1 MEHLDLLRLNGFE
14 VLVDED
20 ADVGERVKLLAQP
33 VSKDTVFGVEGE
45 LPPFAALPAPTD
57 SVRSQTSR
65 SCWTSSNRAPTARSF
80 VLPRRARCSRAEL
93 VARA

>member
-1 MEHLDLLRLNGFE
+1 MEHLDLLRLNGF
-14 VLVDED
+14 VMLVDED

-45 LPPFAALPAPTD
+45 LPRFAAVRAPTD
-57 SVRSQTSR
+57 LLLSQISR
-65 SCWTSSNRAPTARSF
+65 SCWSSLSRALLARSF
-80 VLPRRARCSRAEL
+80 VPPRRARCSPAEL